1 MTMSVEIIFETH
13 STSVDNE
20 AGIASGWRDVSLSP
34 TGRAQAKDLGE
45 RHRRDHIDAVFPSDL
60 KRAIETAEIAFPAAG
75 VPIYPDRRLRESD
88 YGTMTGAPPEE
99 IEADRPNRIEA
110 PFPEGESLL
119 DVVARVRDFVGD
131 LARDW
136 NGKHV
141 VIIGHRATLLAFE
154 HLLGGVSLEEAAAA
168 SFEWQPGWRYILET

>member
-1 MTMSVEIIFETH
+1 MSVEITFETH

-34 TGRAQAKDLGE
+34 TGRGQAEELGE
-45 RHRRDHIDAVFPSDL
+45 RHRGGRIDAIFPSDL
-60 KRAIETAEIAFPAAG
+60 GRAFETAEIAFPG
-75 VPIYPDRRLRESD
+75 SSIPIYPDRRLRESD

-99 IEADRPNRIEA
+99 IDVDRLNRIEA
-110 PFPEGESLL
+110 PFPEGESLR
-119 DVVARVRDFVGD
+119 DVIARVEDFLGG
-131 LARDW
+131 LARNW

-141 VIIGHRATLLAFE
+141 VVIGHRATLLAFE

-168 SFEWQPGWRYILET
+168 SFEWQPGWRYILEP